1 MNWRNTFE
9 KSIPGHNQDDSK
21 LRPELAKPIQ
31 NKIFFAGEATSVR
44 EYGFTH
50 GALNTGL
57 REAKKIKDLY
67 P

>member
-31 NKIFFAGEATSVR
+31 NKIFIAGEATSVL
-44 EYGFTH
+44 EY
-50 GALNTGL
+50 ALL
-57 REAKKIKDLY
+57 MVL
-67 P
+67 